1 MLNRSVTRMG
11 IAVAYAPASKNKLFW
26 ALIFAGPDR
35 RRG

>member
-11 IAVAYAPASKNKLFW
+11 IAVAYAPASKYKLFW